1 MARMQKRSYSSLLL
15 LFVVLAGCRDGKRY
29 HDVQQ
34 PVVPVVAQRTGLE
47 SILEFQEHLNGEF
60 RNPDESP
67 LSAQERQTFSGLEFF
82 PPDTTYQTWAR
93 LVRSPQALPF
103 DMPTTTDRLSRERQY
118 GTLHFKLMGRS
129 FSLEVY
135 QSPDLIMTEGF
146 EDYLFLPFTDLTNGS
161 ETYHGGRY
169 MDLRIPST
177 DSVLLDF
184 NRAYNPFCAYN
195 PEFSCPIVPD
205 VNHLDI
211 PVRAGVKAYRK

>member
-1 MARMQKRSYSSLLL
+1 MQKRSFCSFLM
-15 LFVVLAGCRDGKRY
+15 VLALLSACRDGKRY

-34 PVVPVVAQRTGLE
+34 PVAPVVIQRTGLQA
-47 SILEFQEHLNGEF
+47 ILEFQEHLNNEF
-60 RNPDESP
+60 RDPEQSP
-67 LSAQERQTFSGLEFF
+67 LTAQERQGFAGLEFF

-118 GTLHFKLMGRS
+118 GTLHFELMGRT

-135 QSPDLIMTEGF
+135 QSPDLMMTEGF

-169 MDLRIPST
+169 IDLRIPAS
-177 DSVLLDF
+177 DSILLDF

-195 PEFSCPIVPD
+195 AEFSCPIVPE
-205 VNHLDI
+205 VNHLEL
-211 PVRAGVKAYRK
+211 PVRAGVMAYRK

>member
-1 MARMQKRSYSSLLL
+1 MQKRNYCSILLL
-15 LFVVLAGCRDGKRY
+15 IAVLAGCRDGKRY

-34 PVVPVVAQRTGLE
+34 PISAPVVAESTGLDA
-47 SILEFQEHLNGEF
+47 ILEFQKHLNEEF
-60 RNPDESP
+60 RDPEQSP
-67 LSAQERQTFSGLEFF
+67 LTAQERRTFAGLEFF
-82 PPDTTYQTWAR
+82 PPDTTYQVWAR
-93 LVRSPQALPF
+93 LERSPQALPF

-118 GTLHFKLMGRS
+118 GTLHFELMGRN

-135 QSPDLIMTEGF
+135 QSPELIMTEGF

-169 MDLRIPST
+169 MDLRIPSR

-195 PEFSCPIVPD
+195 VEFSCPIVPE
-205 VNHLDI
+205 VNHLEL
-211 PVRAGVKAYRK
+211 PVRAGVMAYRK